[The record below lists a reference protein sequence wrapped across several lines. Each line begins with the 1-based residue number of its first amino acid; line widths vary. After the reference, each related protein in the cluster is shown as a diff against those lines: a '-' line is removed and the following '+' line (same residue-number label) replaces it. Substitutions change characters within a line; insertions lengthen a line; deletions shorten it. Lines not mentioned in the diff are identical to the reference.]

1 MLVSFVYNLQ
11 SLSLLQIHSNITHDL
26 TDNIR
31 KSDIKRTVYK
41 IYHDRLISL
50 KNLTQDPLN
59 LALQPVTENLLYIRK
74 IICIY

>member
-50 KNLTQDPLN
+50 NNLTQDPLN

>member
-74 IICIY
+74 IVCIY